1 MSTASKVLE
10 FKQDLKENT
19 TTDEAYAQMKS
30 SPFPTFEP
38 PVAGGVVPVVPVVPV
53 VVPVTSENKNA
64 KRCQWWYQCVAK

>member
-1 MSTASKVLE
+1 MSTASKVLK

-30 SPFPTFEP
+30 SPFPTL
-38 PVAGGVVPVVPVVPV
+38 AGGVVPVVPVVPV